1 MQTAQT
7 NNNRFLSL
15 RYRRLPT
22 DGIYKE
28 NSQYNIDSKNHRNQ
42 RQQYNADSA
51 QCLLITQA
59 FASQHNTS
67 DCDYQQKN
75 GGSDKQCRR
84 SCPPF

>member
-1 MQTAQT
+1 MKCRKISQFVMLIT
-7 NNNRFLSL
+7 
-15 RYRRLPT
+15 
-22 DGIYKE
+22 GISMICYGAFRGE
-28 NSQYNIDSKNHRNQ
+28 GDVVLG
-42 RQQYNADSA
+42 NADSA